1 MKKRLHRAK
10 RLFEVQHQL
19 YRMELS
25 KLQLS
30 QQELWQAQQMER
42 DAFSALSSEQS
53 AAIPPQ
59 LAVGMALSAR
69 TKVRN
74 RQEALEKQMEQT
86 LDQARKES
94 VAKHRV
100 EAERANAEKAEAKQE
115 LETAIDAFLERKRSF
130 TPPGGA

>member
-30 QQELWQAQQMER
+30 QSELSQAQKAEE
-42 DAFSALSSEQS
+42 DAFAALSSERGT
-53 AAIPPQ
+53 AIPPQ
-59 LAVGMALSAR
+59 LAVGMALAAR

-74 RQEALEKQMEQT
+74 RQDAVEKQMEQT

-100 EAERANAEKAEAKQE
+100 ETERAIAEKAEAKHV
-115 LETAIDAFLERKRSF
+115 LENAIDAFLERKRSF
-130 TPPGGA
+130 PPAGGG